1 MNTEARVKGNPQMS
15 VGFNRFGAT
24 VNSASY
30 VDEQARNFLKKD
42 LTREFDECLMSNSPG
57 N

>member
-1 MNTEARVKGNPQMS
+1 MNSEARVKGNPQMS

-24 VNSASY
+24 VSNPSF
-30 VDEQARNFLKKD
+30 VDEQTRNFLKKD
-42 LTREFDECLMSNSPG
+42 LTREFDECLISSPG